1 MGKSRVHKRSLIH
14 GKLLQAHI
22 LFTDESPP
30 ELHPKVNRQNKRIQT
45 SDPSS
50 IKPEMRLKF
59 PLKIT
64 AAGVISR
71 CGKTELY
78 IVPPGESV
86 NGKHYCKNIVSI
98 YTNVIINGHVFPRTD
113 MAVLMQDRATC
124 HTARATLNQIEL
136 SGVKVWTDWPGN
148 FPDLN
153 SIEHIWARLQNSV
166 LKESPSKN

>member
-1 MGKSRVHKRSLIH
+1 MEKSREHKHSFIH
-14 GKLLQAHI
+14 GKLLRAHI

-30 ELHPKVNRQNKRIQT
+30 ELHPKVNRPNKRIQT

-64 AAGVISR
+64 VAGVISR
-71 CGKTELY
+71 YGKTELY

-86 NGKHYCKNIVSI
+86 NGKHYRRNIVSI
-98 YTNVIINGHVFPRTD
+98 YTNIMINGHVFPHTD
-113 MAVLMQDRATC
+113 MAVLMQGGATC
-124 HTARATLNQIEL
+124 HTARATLNQIEQ
-136 SGVKVWTDWPGN
+136 SGVKVWTEWPGN

-153 SIEHIWARLQNSV
+153 
-166 LKESPSKN
+166 